1 MRSDVDKLCLSH
13 SSEDSSKGP
22 PAGPKTD
29 GEWLAQVEILTHAPP
44 SRRLWMGPQFS
55 FKAYQS
61 LSSSSSTTSA
71 SVLKTPSPPNT
82 VISYSSSLNSTNVPV
97 GSGGLSSQ
105 GEIIP
110 GLLAP
115 IMSAEGARS
124 SRQSGYNEEELITPS
139 VESAMLCPT
148 EENPLADLLEPTDLT
163 LKTIDTSPLPMP
175 TVYDSGGEGG
185 ELSGPASLE
194 KGL

>member
-1 MRSDVDKLCLSH
+1 MFKLYLCYP
-13 SSEDSSKGP
+13 SEDNSKSP

-61 LSSSSSTTSA
+61 LSSSTTTSA

-82 VISYSSSLNSTNVPV
+82 VISYSSSLNSSNVPV
-97 GSGGLSSQ
+97 GSGRLGGQ
-105 GEIIP
+105 GEILP
-110 GLLAP
+110 GLSGP
-115 IMSAEGARS
+115 IMSAEGVRNKS
-124 SRQSGYNEEELITPS
+124 EGSRHGYNEEELVTPS

-148 EENPLADLLEPTDLT
+148 QENPLADLLEPTDLT
-163 LKTIDTSPLPMP
+163 LKTIDTSPPPMP
-175 TVYDSGGEGG
+175 IVYESGGEGG
-185 ELSGPASLE
+185 ELSPVSLE
-194 KGL
+194 KGW